1 MGLNVLQQNKDGKW
15 YCGSFHGV
23 FILGYV
29 KGATVDY
36 STGKAALKNAG
47 APFGKKAIAGM
58 SQDFSDT
65 PVIAEYNEGT
75 DFAPQPAYMNQL
87 PMSLWNVAL
96 EAHSGRIF
104 IGSIAGIFYLRD
116 GNICRMVPL
125 VWVCH

>member
-1 MGLNVLQQNKDGKW
+1 M
-15 YCGSFHGV
+15 
-23 FILGYV
+23 
-29 KGATVDY
+29 
-36 STGKAALKNAG
+36 
-47 APFGKKAIAGM
+47 AIAGM

-104 IGSIAGIFYLRD
+104 IGSIATYIFIFVMGILAVWCLWSGYVIR
-116 GNICRMVPL
+116 L
-125 VWVCH
+125 VKKNKKSFNALF

>member
-15 YCGSFHGV
+15 YCGSFSGLFV
-23 FILGYV
+23 WDRV
-29 KGATVDY
+29 KGTTVDY

-104 IGSIAGIFYLRD
+104 IGSIATR
-116 GNICRMVPL
+116 CV
-125 VWVCH
+125 